1 MPLLRGLFEP
11 ACCRHVI
18 ALDTEAIT
26 IKIGKQ
32 TLCDRVALVRRAAQP
47 LSRLT
52 KVLVD
57 AVAETV
63 RRAQLRLRGDVA
75 ALRPSLELQHLRRQI
90 RLRGRLVHRRRRQ
103 RYHTRQTRA
112 KQREHAL
119 SHRISHLRLGTT
131 EVTAQLEGVTSRP
144 IVRPRASC
152 RACASPSLPRRRPRP
167 WRDSIR
173 PGPQWAPRP
182 SLATHRA
189 PGHAPHRR
197 SLGSPRPR
205 RFRRTPL
212 PETSRRRRC
221 IDTMRPKQGRFAP
234 ARPHP
239 SSVVLFFVLFCL
251 SFVVLFFFFCF

>member
-90 RLRGRLVHRRRRQ
+90 RLRGRLV
-103 RYHTRQTRA
+103 
-112 KQREHAL
+112 
-119 SHRISHLRLGTT
+119 
-131 EVTAQLEGVTSRP
+131 
-144 IVRPRASC
+144 
-152 RACASPSLPRRRPRP
+152 RRRPRP

-221 IDTMRPKQGRFAP
+221 FDTMLPMQGRFAP
-234 ARPHP
+234 ARPLP
-239 SSVVLFFVLFCL
+239 PTVVLNPV
-251 SFVVLFFFFCF
+251 

>member
-90 RLRGRLVHRRRRQ
+90 RLRGRLVHRRRRL
-103 RYHTRQTRA
+103 RYHSRQTRA

-144 IVRPRASC
+144 IVRPRVC
-152 RACASPSLPRRRPRP
+152 CCVCVCFFFFCCFFCLR
-167 WRDSIR
+167 RDSNR
-173 PGPQWAPRP
+173 PSPQWAPRP
-182 SLATHRA
+182 S
-189 PGHAPHRR
+189 
-197 SLGSPRPR
+197 
-205 RFRRTPL
+205 
-212 PETSRRRRC
+212 
-221 IDTMRPKQGRFAP
+221 
-234 ARPHP
+234 
-239 SSVVLFFVLFCL
+239 
-251 SFVVLFFFFCF
+251 FFFLF